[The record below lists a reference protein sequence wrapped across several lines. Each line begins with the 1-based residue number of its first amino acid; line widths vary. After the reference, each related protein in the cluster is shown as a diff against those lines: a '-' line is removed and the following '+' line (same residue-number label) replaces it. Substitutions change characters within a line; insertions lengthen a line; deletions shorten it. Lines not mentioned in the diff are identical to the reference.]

1 MPEIAP
7 KLSKQHAVPQHI
19 AAFEFKLIGDLTIKQ
34 FLFAGVGIA
43 VAYAA
48 WISDLNFL
56 IKWSTIILAAGLGLG
71 TAFFPIQ
78 DRTLDQWLFNFIL
91 AIFSPTQRVWRKEPL
106 PPEYLREDYSQFL
119 TSQVLSLTPLQS
131 RRKLLQYLKG
141 FEEKIPKSEL
151 AEQEFI
157 EKLNFDLPLPPGIE
171 VAREPEIKPP
181 VESKKEKLPERK
193 ELPTVPKL
201 ASEINIALEPTYKVP
216 TEKETKYVTT
226 LRNITPGRKVRLPRP
241 DSAGLTM
248 IEGTI
253 QLKPKPPEIAPP
265 TRPIKHERWDVASL
279 PERKLPPPTVKELV
293 KEVKKEKAVLPQVGV
308 LERQNREL
316 KARLEQAELQLKGLM
331 ELKQELYSKNEAYRQ
346 RLLEQERFVQK
357 LTARQQAAQKEI
369 SKIKGVEEKEEKP
382 TVPERKIP
390 NIVSGVVRD
399 KEGKLLENVVVII
412 KDQDGDPIRAL
423 KTNRLGRFAISA
435 PLENGEYTVE
445 VSSRERYF
453 DIMKVTT
460 DGSVLLALEFREKH
474 G

>member
-48 WISDLNFL
+48 WISDLNFF

-91 AIFSPTQRVWRKEPL
+91 AIFYPTQRVWRKEPL

-141 FEEKIPKSEL
+141 FEEKRSKSEL

-171 VAREPEIKPP
+171 VVTERREEPSPMDIEAT
-181 VESKKEKLPERK
+181 EGKEKLPERK

-216 TEKETKYVTT
+216 TEKETKYVTA
-226 LRNITPGRKVRLPRP
+226 LKNITPGRKVRLP
-241 DSAGLTM
+241 T

-253 QLKPKPPEIAPP
+253 RLK
-265 TRPIKHERWDVASL
+265 
-279 PERKLPPPTVKELV
+279 PERKLPPPPPTVKELI
-293 KEVKKEKAVLPQVGV
+293 KEVKKEKAVLPQVEA
-308 LERQNREL
+308 LEKQNLEL
-316 KARLEQAELQLKGLM
+316 KGKLTQAETQLKSLM

-346 RLLEQERFVQK
+346 RLLEQEKFVQK
-357 LTARQQAAQKEI
+357 LTARQKAAQKEI

-423 KTNRLGRFAISA
+423 KTNRLGQFAISA

-445 VSSRERYF
+445 VSSRGRYF